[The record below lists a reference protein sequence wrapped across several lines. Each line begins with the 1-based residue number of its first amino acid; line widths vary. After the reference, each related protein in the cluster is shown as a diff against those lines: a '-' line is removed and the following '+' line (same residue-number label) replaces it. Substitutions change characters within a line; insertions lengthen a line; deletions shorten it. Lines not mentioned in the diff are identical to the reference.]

1 MDKAFAEITKGV
13 NVILDHDFMMKCF
26 EPLEKKIKPLK
37 YYLTYMF
44 EEWQIC
50 PVRSQE

>member
-1 MDKAFAEITKGV
+1 MPKFVDLMDKDFADITKDG
-13 NVILDHDFMMKCF
+13 NFMLNNDFMMNII

-44 EEWQIC
+44 EE
-50 PVRSQE
+50 